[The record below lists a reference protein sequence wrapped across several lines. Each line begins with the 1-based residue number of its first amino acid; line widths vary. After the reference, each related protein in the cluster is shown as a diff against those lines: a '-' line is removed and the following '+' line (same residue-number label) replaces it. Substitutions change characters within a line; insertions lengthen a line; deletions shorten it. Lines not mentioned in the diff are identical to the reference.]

1 MEEGGPSFGK
11 KIFRNVPARDSF
23 FKVRKVAYWGHPSPP
38 HHHGDQGGG
47 AVEVQEECGGEW
59 RRFGWRGE

>member
-11 KIFRNVPARDSF
+11 FFFSEMCGHVIAF
-23 FKVRKVAYWGHPSPP
+23 FKVRKGSHRGHPSPP

-47 AVEVQEECGGEW
+47 AGEGREEYGGWW
-59 RRFGWRGE
+59 R